1 MSKSSIR
8 EEVLNLA
15 RTVSVDILE
24 EKQSLH
30 DILLTCKTLCKKLGI
45 SDKNEWI
52 DLELNGYLG
61 KYKTRE
67 ELFNNIPSYRRTSWI
82 FYDIYGKKV
91 PLPDDIIELFGKS
104 AIPHS
109 ISEIESN
116 EYLTIS
122 SPLLDKFNEFIAEH
136 GTDYASKNLR
146 IHVAHIP
153 SNEIQKVIDG
163 VKKRIHEFLDNLILI
178 LEHN

>member
-1 MSKSSIR
+1 MINKFSNDYVIKLKDGRKLGYSEYGDLKGKPIFYFHGWPTSRLQAQYLDPI
-8 EEVLNLA
+8 A
-15 RTVSVDILE
+15 
-24 EKQSLH
+24 
-30 DILLTCKTLCKKLGI
+30 KKLGARII
-45 SDKNEWI
+45 SIDRPGYGLSDHKNDRILLDW
-52 DLELNGYLG
+52 
-61 KYKTRE
+61 
-67 ELFNNIPSYRRTSWI
+67 
-82 FYDIYGKKV
+82 
-91 PLPDDIIELFGKS
+91 PDDIIELFGKS